1 MHAALAPLLKKPE
14 GGWHQIFNM
23 INMNGPTVIELI
35 NNSRKP
41 LFTFELLPPLKGHSI
56 DRIYNAI
63 DRLMEFAPAY
73 INFTSHRNEVV
84 FAERADGLM
93 EKRVT
98 RKRPGTI
105 ALAAA
110 VKYKYNV
117 TVVPHVLC
125 GGFTKEETE
134 NVLIEMN
141 FLGINDVLA
150 LRGDPPK
157 GSRVFIPEKEGH
169 RYTNELVGQINDM
182 NKGKYLDPALKS
194 VSPTSFCIGVA
205 GYPEKHFEAPNMKND
220 MVNLKRKVDA
230 GAQYI
235 VTQMFFDNKKFYEF
249 RDECRNAGITVP
261 VIPGIK
267 PVTALTDMSLLP
279 QTFHIDLPEEL
290 VHELLKCTTDDDV
303 REAGIEW
310 ATMQSRELL
319 KNEVPGI
326 HYYTLGRSDN
336 VARIVKASY

>member
-1 MHAALAPLLKKPE
+1 MREMK
-14 GGWHQIFNM
+14 
-23 INMNGPTVIELI
+23 GPTVADLI
-35 NNSRKP
+35 KSSKRP

-56 DRIYNAI
+56 DRIYHTI
-63 DRLMEFAPAY
+63 EGLMEYAPAY

-84 FAERADGLM
+84 LMERPDGLM

-117 TVVPHVLC
+117 NVVPHVLC
-125 GGFTKEETE
+125 GGFSREETE

-157 GSRVFIPEKEGH
+157 GSRVFLPEKEGH
-169 RYTNELVGQINDM
+169 TYTSDLVKQINDM
-182 NKGKYLDPALKS
+182 NTGKYLDPDLKNA
-194 VSPTSFCIGVA
+194 SPTAFCVGVA
-205 GYPEKHFEAPNMKND
+205 GYPEKHFEAPNLKTD
-220 MVNLKRKVDA
+220 LINLKRKVDA
-230 GAQYI
+230 GAQYV
-235 VTQMFFDNKKFYEF
+235 VTQMFFDNARFYAF
-249 RDECRNAGITVP
+249 RDACREAGITVP
-261 VIPGIK
+261 IIPGIK
-267 PVTALTDMSLLP
+267 PVSALNDMSLLP
-279 QTFHIDLPEEL
+279 QTFHIDIPEEL
-290 VHELLKCTTDDDV
+290 VHEFSKCRTDEEV
-303 REAGIEW
+303 RETGIEW
-310 ATMQSRELL
+310 STAQSRDLL

-336 VARIVKASY
+336 IARIVKASF